1 MKISHLSLAVPAAPM
16 ILGGCYKGAVMKNII
31 SLITAFIIS
40 LGLCHAQGTE
50 EIIYKDPY
58 KSAGVYYVYDYK
70 SNPVLTPAPDGYRP
84 VYISHFGR
92 HGARYCRGEY
102 DSMHAWLTK
111 ADKAGALTPDGME
124 YLKRF
129 MIFYDKVNDREGNLT
144 AIGRDQHRT
153 IASRI
158 FSRFPEVFEGT
169 TKVEAVSTE
178 PSRCIMS
185 MWSFLST
192 LQNLDASL
200 ELSADASACYASWLQ
215 PLAANNPHVIA
226 GRPRYNKKT
235 TEDIKEYFY
244 DTVEWK
250 NILGRFFISP
260 ETVQK
265 KLRIDPREFI
275 NAVYFI
281 DADTQCL
288 DHDKDYFDGVFSLEE
303 KYAIWKAYVA
313 STFALLANYEGA
325 DNLTVDYSAYTL
337 EQIIKMADSDI
348 GSGKTQL
355 RLRFGH
361 DSGIMPLLAFM
372 NINGFGR
379 STSSFDE
386 AAEIFPTYEIPM
398 GCSVQLIF
406 YRNEKGHTLVQILL
420 NEKEASIPV
429 KPAMEG
435 YYDWDEF
442 KAHYIPLIKA
452 SKDKIEAERKRFME
466 EKSMASDIGKMKA
479 IDWGWKNL
487 NGTSIETGHA
497 SLDLF
502 GGRQSIYLARCPLGD
517 QHFSIVS
524 ANGAKAGPTSRI
536 AAENNALVAMN
547 GSYFNM
553 KKHFNVTLVKDE
565 GRIIPSST
573 VGDQKHSNGILRL
586 QGRKGNKVD
595 IFRIT
600 DTLEC
605 MKEVKRWR
613 EAIISGPVLLDSGK
627 RISYAAEG
635 SPEDADVMINARF
648 YKRFYAGRHPRTAVG
663 YTQDGW
669 LYFIV
674 VDGRFPGKAD
684 GMSMTELQAL
694 AEALGLY
701 EAMNLDGGGSS
712 TLWTSTDGVLNHP
725 CDNKTFDNK
734 GERIVPNILIV
745 K

>member
-1 MKISHLSLAVPAAPM
+1 
-16 ILGGCYKGAVMKNII
+16 MKNTI

-40 LGLCHAQGTE
+40 LGFCHAQGTK

-58 KSAGVYYVYDYK
+58 RSAGVYYVYDYK
-70 SNPVLTPAPDGYRP
+70 SDPVLTPAPDGYRP
-84 VYISHFGR
+84 IYISHFGR

-102 DSMHAWLTK
+102 DSMNAWLTK
-111 ADKAGALTPDGME
+111 AEKAGALTQDGIN

-129 MIFYDKVNDREGNLT
+129 RIFYEKVNDREGNLT
-144 AIGRDQHRT
+144 AIGQDQHRT
-153 IASRI
+153 IASRV
-158 FSRFPEVFEGT
+158 FHRFPEVFEGAT
-169 TKVEAVSTE
+169 HLEAVSTE

-185 MWSFLST
+185 MWSFLSA
-192 LQNLDASL
+192 LQKLDDSL
-200 ELSADASACYASWLQ
+200 DFSADASACYASWLQ
-215 PLAANNPHVIA
+215 PFASNNPHVIA

-235 TEDIKEYFY
+235 ADDIKEYFY
-244 DTVEWK
+244 DTVDWK

-260 ETVQK
+260 ETAQK

-275 NAVYFI
+275 NTAYFI

-313 STFALLANYEGA
+313 STFAFLANYEGA

-337 EQIIKMADSDI
+337 EQIIGTADSDI
-348 GSGKTQL
+348 DSGETQL

-361 DSGIMPLLAFM
+361 DSGIMPLLTFM
-372 NINGFGR
+372 DINGFGR

-398 GCSVQLIF
+398 GCSVQFIF
-406 YRNEKGHTLVQILL
+406 YRNDKGHTLVQILL
-420 NEKEASIPV
+420 NEKEVSVPV
-429 KPAMEG
+429 KPITG
-435 YYDWDEF
+435 PYYDWNDF
-442 KAHYIPLIKA
+442 KEHYIPLIRA
-452 SKDKIEAERKRFME
+452 SKEKIETERRRFE
-466 EKSMASDIGKMKA
+466 EKKSIASNIKKIKA
-479 IDWGWKNL
+479 VDWGWKKL
-487 NGTSIETGHA
+487 DGTSIETGCA

-502 GGRQSIYLARCPLGD
+502 GGKQSIYLARCPLGG
-517 QHFSIVS
+517 HYFSIVS
-524 ANGAKAGPTSRI
+524 ANGDKAGPTSRI

-547 GSYFNM
+547 GSYFNT

-573 VGDQKHSNGILRL
+573 IGDQKHSNGILRL
-586 QGRKGNKVD
+586 RGRKGDKVD

-605 MKEVKRWR
+605 LKEVKRWR
-613 EAIISGPVLLDSGK
+613 EAIVSGPVLLESGK

-635 SPEDADVMINARF
+635 STKDGDVMVNARF

-674 VDGRFPGKAD
+674 VDGRFPGKSD
-684 GMSMTELQAL
+684 GMSMRELQAL
-694 AEALGLY
+694 AEALGLH

-712 TLWTSTDGVLNHP
+712 TLWTKTDGVLNHP
-725 CDNKTFDNK
+725 CDNKIFDNN
-734 GERIVPNILIV
+734 GERIVPNILIL

>member
-1 MKISHLSLAVPAAPM
+1 MK
-16 ILGGCYKGAVMKNII
+16 YTI

-40 LGLCHAQGTE
+40 LGFCHAQGTK

-58 KSAGVYYVYDYK
+58 RSAGVYYVYDYK
-70 SNPVLTPAPDGYRP
+70 SDPVLTPAPDGYWP

-92 HGARYCRGEY
+92 HGARYCQGEY
-102 DSMHAWLTK
+102 DSMNAWLTK
-111 ADKAGALTPDGME
+111 AEKAGALTQDGIN

-129 MIFYDKVNDREGNLT
+129 RIFYEKVNDREGNLT
-144 AIGRDQHRT
+144 AIGQDQHRT

-158 FSRFPEVFEGT
+158 FSRFPEVFAGNT
-169 TKVEAVSTE
+169 HVNAVSTE

-185 MWSFLST
+185 MWSFLSA
-192 LQNLDASL
+192 LQKLDDSL
-200 ELSADASACYASWLQ
+200 DFSADASACYASWLQ
-215 PLAANNPHVIA
+215 PLASNNPHVIA

-235 TEDIKEYFY
+235 ADDIKEYFY
-244 DTVEWK
+244 DTVDWK

-275 NAVYFI
+275 NAAYFI

-288 DHDKDYFDGVFSLEE
+288 DHDKDYFHGVFSLED

-337 EQIIKMADSDI
+337 EQIIGTAESDI
-348 GSGKTQL
+348 DSGETQL

-361 DSGIMPLLAFM
+361 DSGIMPLLTFM
-372 NINGFGR
+372 DINGFGR

-398 GCSVQLIF
+398 GCSVQFIF
-406 YRNEKGHTLVQILL
+406 YRNDKGHTLVQILL
-420 NEKEASIPV
+420 NEKEVSVPV
-429 KPAMEG
+429 KPITG
-435 YYDWDEF
+435 PYYDWNDF
-442 KAHYIPLIKA
+442 KEHYIPLIRA
-452 SKDKIEAERKRFME
+452 SKEKIETERRRFEE
-466 EKSMASDIGKMKA
+466 EKSIASNIKKIKA
-479 IDWGWKNL
+479 VDWGWKKL
-487 NGTSIETGHA
+487 DGTSIETGCA
-497 SLDLF
+497 SLNLF
-502 GGRQSIYLARCPLGD
+502 GGKQSIYLARCPLGG
-517 QHFSIVS
+517 HYFSIVS
-524 ANGAKAGPTSRI
+524 ANGDKAGPTSRI

-547 GSYFNM
+547 GSYFNT

-573 VGDQKHSNGILRL
+573 IGDQKHSNGILRL
-586 QGRKGNKVD
+586 RGRKGDKVD

-605 MKEVKRWR
+605 EKAVKGWR
-613 EAIISGPVLLDSGK
+613 EAIVSGPVLLEDGK
-627 RISYAAEG
+627 QISYVAEG
-635 SPEDADVMINARF
+635 SPEDGDVMINARF

-684 GMSMTELQAL
+684 GMSMRELQAL
-694 AEALGLY
+694 AEALGLH

-712 TLWTSTDGVLNHP
+712 TLWTKTDGVLNHP
-725 CDNKTFDNK
+725 CDNKIFDNN
-734 GERIVPNILIV
+734 GERIVPNILIL